1 MLNVNMRK
9 SFGKHFVLLV
19 LLATGCAGV
28 QAQTISGNV
37 FGGGRMANV
46 DGTATVVV
54 NDCDAVESVYGAN
67 DISGNVDGGTDVTVK
82 GGLIKKNV
90 FGGGNGFYACNSD
103 VTYLYDGED
112 FGLLSDGVT
121 PDTNVTT
128 FISGNPLTIP
138 TVNITSVSIE
148 GGEILGSVYAGG
160 NLAYVG
166 KKSGATVSWDVTADR
181 GVASLSVTKGHIYGN
196 VFAGGNM
203 ASIFGKTSLT
213 VNGDYSLKIDGGVYG
228 GNDKM
233 GTISGSGAT
242 AITASN
248 GDEVAA
254 GTCYVKIQGTP
265 IIGQVFG
272 GGNGD
277 YDYETAY
284 TDNEDFPYACLLSK
298 AQSEKP
304 VQANSYVDLVTT
316 GGRIAQAFA
325 GGNGVS
331 VSGSATIVLNGSNT
345 TSLDTVTV
353 GQIFGG
359 NNVAE
364 MDIVP
369 TIKLVNGHANEVYG
383 GGNAGNMTGS
393 KTINSVDY
401 GTVIVMES
409 DKDVKVNTVY
419 GGCNMA
425 NVDENTL
432 ITLNSSTTTVETI
445 YGGCNISGSVPTS
458 YVTLTDGTVTNR
470 VFGGANGAYG
480 CNDGEKYTSDYD
492 ATDGITVTTDM
503 TIPTI
508 TNTHVVVNGA
518 TMTNASVYGGGNMA
532 PVSGS
537 TDVNLTKGTL
547 GSAFGGGNKATVTGV
562 ANIYTPSTSTI
573 TVTNIFG
580 GNDKAGTVKGTG
592 RTGNSLRGTA
602 LDADNAA
609 TYVKIEGKPNVTN
622 IYGGGNGAYN
632 YNDEDMFKC
641 GESAPDQDGA
651 WVDINTTSTSI
662 GTVYGGSKAANID
675 GTATVDLLQL
685 NSPNSNI
692 FGGNDIAGTV
702 AESVVNMD
710 ETTADKVIVNNIYGG
725 GNGHYDYVVDSEGN
739 GTVYKYGH
747 ASTDPV
753 LAYSATSPL
762 TTTTH
767 VNLTDGQVKACAY
780 GGGMAGDVVTT
791 NVVVDKEAVID
802 STLFGGGCG
811 DLSHIGACGT
821 VAHVGNVTGSA
832 NLTIN
837 SYNKPAGKVY
847 GGGRAGDVAFA
858 NITIPDPDTTAG
870 AVINFA
876 ELYGGCY
883 GSDLT
888 QTATITIGEDTA
900 FADTKINIGTI
911 YGGNDYAGLCQNTVL
926 TINSG
931 TYNHV
936 YGAGNGVYDYGMTT
950 WVMNKEQTCN
960 IVPYSMN
967 VEITFNGGHYLDHV
981 YGGGNMGLVGDKYMT
996 TTKHPEGS
1004 VNNNMYG
1011 YIHVTIHDGLFENR
1025 VFGGA
1030 CGTAIGTKRFF
1041 GLNAYGTSTDA
1052 AENARN
1058 NSTVLAYAYKQ
1069 VDMDGGEV
1077 HFSLHGGS
1085 EGVDDGHP
1093 YECWDSIYNSD
1104 GKLTATTLRPSS
1116 MVNITGGT
1124 INKSVYGGGYE
1135 GNTFGSIY
1143 VNVGRDAIR
1152 KCPAWNAVL
1161 YREGADVA
1169 TKLQLEYDTKFQALA
1184 SAAKYGLKTG
1194 LEGHD
1199 LYLLASVY
1207 NGSDWGQGSSTQT
1220 QYFNTRGFYG
1230 GKGLVYI
1237 DGKGY
1242 QTSLTRMSTDPQMNI
1257 VSSVFGSGT
1266 STAEADVNSQIWI
1279 HNYGDWSCPTPSRQL
1294 HSVQRANYLEL
1305 YKSNITFLGESDA
1318 FASHSTNT
1326 RSLNRLDTVY
1336 FVKTNVIEANA
1347 PMEFIGLMAS
1357 IKTYPKFDGSDAI
1370 TYYDAQTMNEAMTT
1384 CDDISTN
1391 PCDILT
1397 NNVTA
1402 MNVVVINNG
1411 SYITVQ
1417 PFTPEGST
1425 GDAATTHNVAAAYG
1439 PVLGYFYLLPQQST
1453 QATVAARQKISG
1465 QPSADDGGFVSPC
1478 SLGNSFPSEPPYEI
1492 KYVNMSVTDGNPV
1505 DFRSWKIGTDNSS
1518 RKRSVTVVAH
1528 ADPTKVVEDTK
1539 LDDFSFGTGAA
1550 EKQYKNFAYAK
1561 TTVTLPPSDAGHY
1574 YSITSVII
1582 DDDNNGQI
1590 NLVDYAYN
1598 PVLSV
1603 ATGEDS
1609 LRWWNP
1615 YEQKTSSETDEAFT
1629 DRKFGEKNTA
1639 VGLINADPSYTFGMM
1654 FNMNNYFDNDTWD
1667 WTVGSGT
1674 GAATYT
1680 SKRASV
1686 VSGNA
1691 NLTTTAGF
1699 TSNKIVNG
1707 AVGVLPTMDFYLT
1720 YNTEFA
1726 TTVNRNVRMTLMEY
1740 VNDETGAKQE
1750 VGPIEITVTISTI
1763 ISDFNDIEA
1772 PLLAMYNAGTYNEYV
1787 RKVMIPASF
1796 EERELYVTGVEWVYY
1811 TDPGTGNTTADHFHI
1826 EPARRPDDEGVY
1838 YDSIPLTYDKF
1849 GIIVTPT
1856 QDVAE
1861 DISNTLGWYDI
1872 SSKPAEGMDIHQ
1884 LAGVA
1889 ATEAPSSKDSTLSS
1903 DYYTFNN
1910 MYKVGVLDGRAAA
1923 ALDVK
1928 LLFNGDLV
1936 YYKDDICGTARVHF
1950 ATYPT
1955 KVDGE
1960 ETPYQ
1965 DKYKQ
1970 NFDLLIRV
1978 RTRMSGD
1985 TIYMAEPKNIWVYTD
2000 GSYTYLDDTPE
2011 TPVYYHV
2018 TRGGVVTS
2026 NTDMSAITPTTGV
2039 YQISQLYR
2047 YDDEVNLK
2055 ADYEKN
2061 DPIVYLNTF
2070 EKVFKIYDEGDVIDI
2085 MGPIHINNPE
2095 KPITVTS
2102 AAYSYINV
2110 IRYSGSHVRWPGEL
2124 YTYRGPMMVVE
2135 KGAKLTL
2142 SGIYID
2148 GSGCT
2153 RTAEAE
2159 TASEPTDANSSY
2171 HYVPGDVIRNA
2182 TTAGNINV
2190 ISNANPSQSWSIVTD
2205 KTGSY
2210 KKYTHRKTIHDT
2222 LYANAPAILVKDASI
2237 LNLNSNDK
2245 VFNCFNGVNMKAS
2258 RTLPTDPFRKDNYQY
2273 GAAVTLLKTANGT
2286 PQMLI
2291 GDKVTFENNLILD
2304 TRTDEQKIQGNY
2316 GAGIYCDGGIIT
2328 MGRLKENNVINIQK
2342 NYVIKNVSLAETTTQ
2357 PTGLYDP
2364 TNTIILSEKS
2374 MSQPG
2379 GASWTYY
2386 MYSLNTQGK
2395 HADLHNNN
2403 IYLTRTAPASATD
2416 AARVTTDDRSDLVHV
2431 SYKLG
2436 PLSRIGITKWFPG
2449 YVHRDTYGRDTI
2461 GIVDYSV
2468 AGSLAASTNVKNKV
2482 FIDDSASAATRKG
2495 DGSTEHPYKY
2505 PFLLRNTDEYAV
2517 NTIDTVDVRYS
2528 NLLNPYKIYLHRC
2541 ATFQKRD
2548 LDDVTAGNQY
2558 LVYNMNPDVVCP
2570 GDGDQISFGVTGGA
2584 SAYTYNWYTKNDGET
2599 KWGTPVAI
2607 VSNETT
2613 GSYTPLNLHLA
2624 TTESAKIFN
2633 LKVEAVE
2640 SGGCTLE
2647 HYFDI
2652 LVKQTGA
2659 DDDAGSDAATDINGG
2674 HFYDGTTDDYVQN
2687 AKIDNW
2693 MGYDTRTDYSPY
2705 HQYTV
2710 PGVDTVVAVVN
2721 DKDHADKIA
2730 RMYTY
2735 SKLNMLVSPETYTDY
2750 LTGVSDDTYTEA
2762 QVTDALGN
2770 DATHLRLC
2778 PGDLV
2783 NLSVTPV
2790 ADYEFV
2796 SWDFDPSAPQATEL
2810 VVTRPEQTVVAYLAP
2825 NAYWYKKINT
2835 FAKATEHAEG
2845 VQPGYEIDYH
2855 GSITIRNERGLA
2867 WLISTANGLNGQHPQ
2882 TFIFDTITIMPK
2894 AGGYDM
2900 SAYKWTP
2907 IGNNRMPFRG
2917 VLVAGKDTEHP
2928 TWSADIKGIT
2938 VNESELL
2945 YVGMFG
2951 ITDSARISGL
2961 KLINSSIHGNAY
2973 AGGLI
2978 GYASDNT
2985 EIKTITM
2992 DGSNVVSGGSSV
3004 GGIAGKGTGVK
3015 IDSNAVSTRIN
3026 GNALYVGA
3034 VCGEFTT
3041 VETGTTT
3048 TDEVVETFVT
3058 NNQVD
3063 VNINQASALY
3073 AGGMAGASVGTNTA
3087 VASDPFAAGRKGA
3100 ARSSIHI
3107 SNNRVKMGGSPN
3119 SFYEGGLIG
3128 NATNTDMENN
3138 FVYGSL
3144 NSLSMNG
3151 GLVAVVG
3158 SNVNME
3164 NCFYAKDDIDNEYGM
3179 GTPSVADNVST
3190 FSGEG
3195 NQVLLSDTIG
3205 GTNNLTRVLNNWVR
3219 EASGEYR
3226 TWRSDL
3232 EGQNDGYPYFGNPDM
3247 IPVRDTISDVV
3258 CDSYEF
3264 NGQTITESG
3273 VYSALISDSTLYI
3286 DSTITIVL
3294 TVNHSQ
3300 YMDYADSVEVG
3311 NGYYG
3316 NGFSLSAEEIRDLMG
3331 NEPLSDVHV
3340 LQLVD
3345 SLLTENGC
3353 DSVVV
3358 LNLTIYNSEV
3368 GVQDAE
3374 AQFSISVYPNP
3385 TMGKV
3390 NVDADGLVAVE
3401 VYDAMSR
3408 KIEDIKATSDHCEFT
3423 LIHNAS
3429 GSYYLRIITEHGT
3442 AVKKVVKR

>member
-1 MLNVNMRK
+1 MLNVKMQQLSN
-9 SFGKHFVLLV
+9 KHFVVLV
-19 LLATGCAGV
+19 LFALGCIGV
-28 QAQTISGNV
+28 NAQTISGNV

-46 DGTATVVV
+46 DGKATVVV
-54 NDCDAVESVYGAN
+54 NACDAVESVYGAN
-67 DISGNVDGGTDVTVK
+67 DISGNVGGGTDVTVN
-82 GGLIKKNV
+82 GGLIKENV
-90 FGGGNGFYACNSD
+90 FGGANGYYGCND
-103 VTYLYDGED
+103 DGTYKYTND
-112 FGLLSDGVT
+112 FGLLSDGT
-121 PDTNVTT
+121 SPDTNVST
-128 FISGNPLTIP
+128 FNGGLTIP
-138 TVNITSVSIE
+138 TVNVTSVSIT

-166 KKSGATVSWDVTADR
+166 EKIDASINFATSENS
-181 GVASLSVTKGHIYGN
+181 GVASLSVTKGHIHGN

-203 ASIFGKTSLT
+203 ASIFGKTNLI

-233 GTISGSGAT
+233 GTISGGGAT
-242 AITASN
+242 DITASN

-277 YDYETAY
+277 YDYTTAY
-284 TDNEDFPYACLLSK
+284 TDNEDFPYDCLLTK
-298 AQSEKP
+298 ANNEKP
-304 VQANSYVDLVTT
+304 IQANSYVDIVTT

-331 VSGSATIVLNGSNT
+331 VSTSATIVLNGSNT

-353 GQIFGG
+353 GQMFGG

-364 MDIVP
+364 MTIVP
-369 TIKLVNGHANEVYG
+369 TIKLVKGHANEVYG

-401 GTVIVMES
+401 GTVIEMTS
-409 DKDVKVNTVY
+409 ANDVKVNTVY

-425 NVDENTL
+425 NVIKNTL
-432 ITLNSSTTTVETI
+432 ITLNSSKTIVETI
-445 YGGCNISGSVPTS
+445 YGGCNISGSVPES
-458 YVTLTDGTVTNR
+458 YVTLTAGTVTNR

-492 ATDGITVTTDM
+492 ATDGVTVTTDM

-537 TDVNLTKGTL
+537 TDVNLTSGTL

-562 ANIYTPSTSTI
+562 ANIYTPSGSDI
-573 TVTNIFG
+573 KVTNIFG
-580 GNDKAGTVKGTG
+580 GNDNAGTVKGTG
-592 RTGNSLRGTA
+592 RTGESLRGTA

-609 TYVKIEGKPNVTN
+609 TYVKIEGAPKVTN

-662 GTVYGGSKAANID
+662 GTVYGGSKAANIN

-685 NSPNSNI
+685 SSPNSNI

-710 ETTADKVIVNNIYGG
+710 ENTTTDKVIVKNIYGG
-725 GNGHYDYVVDSEGN
+725 GNGHYEYAKLSGVDVVFN
-739 GTVYKYGH
+739 YGETTRDAAH
-747 ASTDPV
+747 V
-753 LAYSATSPL
+753 VAYSATAPL
-762 TTTTH
+762 TTTTN
-767 VNLTDGQVKACAY
+767 VNLADGQVKACAY

-791 NVVVDKEAVID
+791 NVVVEKDAVID

-811 DLSHIGACGT
+811 DLSHIGACGPKT
-821 VAHVGNVTGSA
+821 HVGNVTGSA

-837 SYNKPAGKVY
+837 SYNKPVGKVY

-858 NITIPDPDTTAG
+858 NITIPDPDTAAG

-900 FADTKINIGTI
+900 FADTKINIGTV

-926 TINSG
+926 TINNG
-931 TYNHV
+931 TYSHV

-950 WVMNKEQTCN
+950 WVMDKEQTCN

-981 YGGGNMGLVGDKYMT
+981 YGGGNMGLVGNKYMT
-996 TTKHPEGS
+996 TANHPEGS

-1011 YIHVTIHDGLFENR
+1011 YIHMTIHDGMFENR
-1025 VFGGA
+1025 VLGGA

-1041 GLNAYGTSTDA
+1041 GLNAYGTSTNV

-1069 VDMDGGEV
+1069 VDMDGGEI

-1135 GNTFGSIY
+1135 GNTFGSIC

-1161 YREGADVA
+1161 YREGAPED
-1169 TKLQLEYDTKFQALA
+1169 TRLQLEYDTKFQAFA

-1305 YKSNITFLGESDA
+1305 YKSNITLLGESDA

-1336 FVKTNVIEANA
+1336 FVKNNVIEADA

-1357 IKTYPKFDGSDAI
+1357 IDNYPKISGIDGI
-1370 TYYDAQTMNEAMTT
+1370 TYYDAQAMNDKMVQGCT
-1384 CDDISTN
+1384 DISTN
-1391 PCDILT
+1391 PCNILT
-1397 NNVTA
+1397 NDVTS
-1402 MNVVVINNG
+1402 MNVVVVNNG

-1417 PFTPEGST
+1417 PFTPEEGSP
-1425 GDAATTHNVAAAYG
+1425 TTHDVAAAYG

-1453 QATVAARQKISG
+1453 QISVTARQKKSETA
-1465 QPSADDGGFVSPC
+1465 SADDGGFVSPC
-1478 SLGNSFPSEPPYEI
+1478 SSGNTFPSAPPYEVA
-1492 KYVNMSVTDGNPV
+1492 YVDMTVASTGEAV
-1505 DFRSWKIGTDNSS
+1505 DHRSWKLGTPNSS
-1518 RKRSVTVVAH
+1518 RKRAVTIAAH
-1528 ADPTKVVEDTK
+1528 ADPSKVVEDEA
-1539 LDDFSFGTGAA
+1539 LGMFYFGTASTNPA
-1550 EKQYKNFAYAK
+1550 DTTHYNNFAYAK

-1574 YSITSVII
+1574 YTIMSVAI

-1590 NLVDYAYN
+1590 ELVDYVYN
-1598 PVLSV
+1598 PL
-1603 ATGEDS
+1603 AEIGTGVNADS
-1609 LRWWNP
+1609 AHWWNP
-1615 YEQKTSSETDEAFT
+1615 YEQKLTSESDADFT
-1629 DRKFGEKNTA
+1629 DRKYKEKKTA
-1639 VGLINADPSYTFGMM
+1639 VELIENDPSYTFGMM
-1654 FNMNNYFDNDTWD
+1654 FDMNNYFSTTQWSWN
-1667 WTVGSGT
+1667 GGT
-1674 GAATYT
+1674 TESPVTYY
-1680 SKRASV
+1680 SKDASV

-1691 NLTTTAGF
+1691 NLTSASGF
-1699 TSNKIVNG
+1699 TSNKIVAG
-1707 AVGVLPTMDFYLT
+1707 AEGVLPTMDFYLT
-1720 YNTEFA
+1720 YNTQFA
-1726 TTVNRNVRMTLMEY
+1726 TTVNRNVRMTMMEY
-1740 VNDETGAKQE
+1740 DDAGHE
-1750 VGPIEITVTISTI
+1750 VGPVEITVTISTI

-1796 EERELYVTGVEWVYY
+1796 EERELYVEGVEWKWYEEVPSTETYFHVEKALGATLTEDGTY
-1811 TDPGTGNTTADHFHI
+1811 STIIPTDYKN
-1826 EPARRPDDEGVY
+1826 
-1838 YDSIPLTYDKF
+1838 F
-1849 GIIVTPT
+1849 GIVVTPT

-1872 SSKPAEGMDIHQ
+1872 SAEPAKGMDIHQ
-1884 LAGVA
+1884 LAGE
-1889 ATEAPSSKDSTLSS
+1889 TDPKNFHSNSLDPS
-1903 DYYTFNN
+1903 YYTEEQI
-1910 MYKVGVLDGRAAA
+1910 YKIGVLDGRAAA

-1928 LLFNGDLV
+1928 LVFNGNLV
-1936 YYKDDICGTARVHF
+1936 YQREDICGIAKVHMVS
-1950 ATYPT
+1950 YPT
-1955 KVDGE
+1955 KVDGVENTHDE
-1960 ETPYQ
+1960 EYAQ
-1965 DKYKQ
+1965 H
-1970 NFDLLIRV
+1970 FDLIIRV

-1985 TIYMAEPKNIWVYTD
+1985 TIYMAEPKNFWIYSD
-2000 GSYTYLDDTPE
+2000 GSYTYLDDTPLN
-2011 TPVYYHV
+2011 TAKYYHV
-2018 TRGGVVTS
+2018 TRSGAVDSSET
-2026 NTDMSAITPTTGV
+2026 MSEVTPTAADV
-2039 YQISQLYR
+2039 YQISTLYR
-2047 YDDEVNLK
+2047 YDDVASLK
-2055 ADYEKN
+2055 ARYQKN
-2061 DPIVYLNTF
+2061 DPVIYLNSF
-2070 EKVFKIYDEGDVIDI
+2070 ENVFKIYDEGDVIDI
-2085 MGPIHINNPE
+2085 MGPIHISNSE
-2095 KPITVTS
+2095 KPLTVSS
-2102 AAYSYINV
+2102 AAYSHIDI

-2124 YTYRGPMMVVE
+2124 YTYRGPMIVVE

-2153 RTAEAE
+2153 RTEQAVDTLLPSNANASHFFSETGEA
-2159 TASEPTDANSSY
+2159 TPQGIR
-2171 HYVPGDVIRNA
+2171 VP
-2182 TTAGNINV
+2182 V
-2190 ISNANPSQSWSIVTD
+2190 ISNASDARTSFSVVEIDN
-2205 KTGSY
+2205 GHY
-2210 KKYTHRKTIHDT
+2210 KRYTNRKTIEDT
-2222 LYANAPAILVKDASI
+2222 LFANAPAILVRDNSY
-2237 LNLNSNDK
+2237 LYLNSNNK
-2245 VFNCFNGVNMKAS
+2245 LMNCFSNVDMS
-2258 RTLPTDPFRKDNYQY
+2258 HLPTTLPTDPMHKENYHY
-2273 GAAVTLLKTANGT
+2273 GAALGLEKTAAGV
-2286 PQMLI
+2286 PQVVI
-2291 GDKVTFENNLILD
+2291 GDKNTFSGNMILAN
-2304 TRTDEQKIQGNY
+2304 TTGNPGNY
-2316 GAGIYCDGGIIT
+2316 GAGIYSNGGVIT
-2328 MGRLKENNVINIQK
+2328 MGRLKENNTIQIK
-2342 NYVIKNVSLAETTTQ
+2342 ANYVVDENALSVSSGVTATGNNQMTLTLRNQTMTLPDGAWTYPVYTLRSQATANALGEKEIHNSNVFLTRVEAATVADETTV
-2357 PTGLYDP
+2357 GHHD
-2364 TNTIILSEKS
+2364 
-2374 MSQPG
+2374 
-2379 GASWTYY
+2379 
-2386 MYSLNTQGK
+2386 
-2395 HADLHNNN
+2395 
-2403 IYLTRTAPASATD
+2403 ASAKEKVIYD
-2416 AARVTTDDRSDLVHV
+2416 AQSDLIHV
-2431 SYKLG
+2431 NYKLG
-2436 PLSRIGITKWFPG
+2436 STSRIGVSKWFPG
-2449 YVHRDTYGRDTI
+2449 YVDRDTYGRDTI
-2461 GIVDYSV
+2461 GIVDYSL
-2468 AGSLAASTNVKNKV
+2468 AGSLAASNNAKSKV
-2482 FIDDSASAATRKG
+2482 FMDDSVAQNNSHYNAYR
-2495 DGSTEHPYKY
+2495 DYNID
-2505 PFLLRNTDEYAV
+2505 NTVEDV
-2517 NTIDTVDVRYS
+2517 VDVRYS

-2548 LDDVTAGNQY
+2548 LDNDATNGIQY
-2558 LVYNMNPDVVCP
+2558 LTYNMNPDVVCP
-2570 GDGDQISFGVTGGA
+2570 GDGDQISFGVTGGS
-2584 SAYTYNWYTKNDGET
+2584 SAYTYNWYTKGT
-2599 KWGTPVAI
+2599 SGWGTPVTI
-2607 VSNETT
+2607 VSNDTMGT
-2613 GSYTPLNLHLA
+2613 YTPLNLHLA
-2624 TTESAKIFN
+2624 TDESAKTFN

-2640 SGGCTLE
+2640 SGGCKQE

-2659 DDDAGSDAATDINGG
+2659 DDAAGDAASTDISEGL
-2674 HFYDGTTDDYVQN
+2674 FVDSDPDYVQN
-2687 AKIDNW
+2687 AGIDTW
-2693 MGYDTRTDYSPY
+2693 MGYTSQHNYN
-2705 HQYTV
+2705 V
-2710 PGVDTVVAVVN
+2710 PGVDTVVAATN
-2721 DKDHADKIA
+2721 TETTADKIA

-2735 SKLNMLVSPETYTDY
+2735 SKLNMLVSPATFTDYLEPTPDPIATYTDK
-2750 LTGVSDDTYTEA
+2750 SI
-2762 QVTDALGN
+2762 TDAGGH
-2770 DATHLRLC
+2770 DATSLRLC

-2783 NLSVTPV
+2783 NLSVTPH

-2796 SWDFDPSAPQATEL
+2796 SWDFDPSAPQTTEL
-2810 VVTRPEQTVVAYLAP
+2810 VVTKPEQTVVAYLAP

-2835 FAKATEHAEG
+2835 FGKATEHAEG

-2867 WLISTANGLNGQHPQ
+2867 WLISTANGLNGQHAQ

-2894 AGGYDM
+2894 EGGYDM

-2907 IGNNRMPFRG
+2907 IGSNRMPFRG
-2917 VLVAGKDTEHP
+2917 VLVAGEDPDPAHGEWT
-2928 TWSADIKGIT
+2928 ADIKGVT

-2961 KLINSSIHGNAY
+2961 TLTNSSIHGNAY

-2978 GYASDNT
+2978 GYANNNT

-3004 GGIAGKGTGVK
+3004 GGIAGKGTGVT
-3015 IDSNAVSTRIN
+3015 IDSNKVNTRIN

-3041 VETGTTT
+3041 VESGTTT
-3048 TDEVVETFVT
+3048 TDDVVESYISNNDVT
-3058 NNQVD
+3058 
-3063 VNINQASALY
+3063 VNINQASALS

-3087 VASDPFAAGRKGA
+3087 VASDPFSAGRKST

-3119 SFYEGGLIG
+3119 SFYVGGLIG

-3144 NSLSMNG
+3144 SSLSVNG

-3164 NCFYAKDDIDNEYGM
+3164 NCFYAEDDIDNEYGL
-3179 GTPSVADNVST
+3179 GAPSVSDNVST

-3219 EASGEYR
+3219 EASREYR

-3232 EGQNDGYPYFGNPDM
+3232 EGLNDGYPYFGDPDM

-3258 CDSYEF
+3258 CDSYDF

-3273 VYSALISDSTLYI
+3273 VYSMLISDSTLYI
-3286 DSTITIVL
+3286 DSTITIML
-3294 TVNHSQ
+3294 TVHHAQSISLN
-3300 YMDYADSVEVG
+3300 DSVEVG
-3311 NGYYG
+3311 SGYYS
-3316 NGFSLSAEEIRDLMG
+3316 NGFYLSAEDIQSMMAGDPMA
-3331 NEPLSDVHV
+3331 DVHV

-3353 DSVVV
+3353 DSVIT
-3358 LNLTIYNSEV
+3358 LNLVVYNSQV
-3368 GVQDAE
+3368 GVDDVDV
-3374 AQFSISVYPNP
+3374 QFNINVYPNP
-3385 TMGKV
+3385 TLGVV
-3390 NVDADGLVAVE
+3390 NVDADGLISVE

-3408 KIEDIKATSDHCEFT
+3408 MVQSIEAKTDHCVFD
-3423 LIHNAS
+3423 LSKNPA
-3429 GSYYLRIITEHGT
+3429 GSYYLRIRTEHGT